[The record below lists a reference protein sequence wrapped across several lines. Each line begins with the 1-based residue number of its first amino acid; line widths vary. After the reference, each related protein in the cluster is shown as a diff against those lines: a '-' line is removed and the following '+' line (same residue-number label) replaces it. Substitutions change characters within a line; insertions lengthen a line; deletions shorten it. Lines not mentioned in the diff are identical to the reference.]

1 MKQLSIIAILI
12 MAVLIAGCGVQT
24 TFKGDEGTTK
34 DYYMD
39 KAKEIQDIQKGVDLP
54 DEESEDP
61 VDDVDEPEEHRTV
74 STTDGDSV
82 TFKKLPDY
90 TRDKTV
96 TETCN
101 LDYPI
106 ECPKFIAVNGIEYL
120 TLKNAGY
127 GSKINDVVLKL
138 DGEEC
143 DPVGSYI
150 EPGQVKEFE
159 CFADPDADGIVR
171 GNLEFEY
178 YSPMES
184 RHFLRTGKLIVRME

>member
-1 MKQLSIIAILI
+1 MKKLAVIAILI
-12 MAVLIAGCGVQT
+12 VAVLITGCGVQT
-24 TFKGDEGTTK
+24 TFRGDEGMTK

-39 KAKEIQDIQKGVDLP
+39 KAKEIQDIQKGADIQS
-54 DEESEDP
+54 EESDNEE
-61 VDDVDEPEEHRTV
+61 VVDEPEEHRTV

-90 TRDKTV
+90 VRNKDV
-96 TETCN
+96 TEKCD

-106 ECPKFIAVNGIEYL
+106 ECPKFIAVDGIEYL
-120 TLKNAGY
+120 TLKNADY
-127 GSKINDVVLKL
+127 SSKINDVVLKL

-143 DPVGSYI
+143 DPVGSHI

-178 YSPMES
+178 YSPMAS
-184 RHFLRTGKLIVRME
+184 RHFFKTGKLIVRME